1 MSNALARKW
10 RIVVTHHGAPD
21 MARRGLGVAMSQDH
35 KPNKHDGDRD
45 GQGTYQPGKT
55 EKPKDY
61 GRGRHDKKDDPPPKK
76 DQ

>member
-1 MSNALARKW
+1 
-10 RIVVTHHGAPD
+10 
-21 MARRGLGVAMSQDH
+21 MSQDH